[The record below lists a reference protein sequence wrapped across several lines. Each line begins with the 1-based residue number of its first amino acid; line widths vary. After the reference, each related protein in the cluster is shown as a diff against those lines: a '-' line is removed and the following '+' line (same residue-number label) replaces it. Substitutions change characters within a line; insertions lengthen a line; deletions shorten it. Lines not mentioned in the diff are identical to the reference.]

1 MTPHFKTCF
10 GLDVTADGILAVRAV
25 RSGSRVAVETVAW
38 DPALADRAAVAAC
51 LPASECFAR
60 RLTAPFSSV
69 AKAQKVFPSILDIQL
84 PFPIEKCAYR
94 FLDAASTG
102 TQVEALA
109 LAARHEELTARID
122 KLNQAGV
129 DPTHLDHEG
138 LALWTQSLEELP
150 LDLETARAVFYVGP
164 DRSTLVIGRG
174 AKFIHAAGIRSG
186 TRQYFNGDVADA
198 AALAQLA
205 VRVQQVLRAQLPDV
219 EARPMQWAFA
229 GPGAE
234 REAWTGALRSALR
247 LPDATTVFTH
257 KGAATFLA
265 RALATRALTDGP
277 YRCNF
282 RADEFEH
289 RAVAAARDQQQNRV
303 AVTCLAAGLALCVV
317 NLAWQGVLRAKLAA
331 SQAMI
336 ESLAKGLADMPRI
349 PRGQEVLVAERAL
362 GEQAPMVAP
371 FARVFEPSAAEL
383 LSALLA
389 AAEQGRVKLDSATVG
404 DASVVLRG
412 SAATWDEGD
421 RLAGVLRDRGWNV
434 NVERGD
440 AGVDERIPFTIKA
453 VL

>member
-1 MTPHFKTCF
+1 MTPQFKTCL
-10 GLDVTADGILAVRAV
+10 GLDVTADGILAVRAE
-25 RSGSRVAVETVAW
+25 RSGSRIAVEAVEW
-38 DPALADRAAVAAC
+38 NPATSDRFAVAAC

-84 PFPIEKCAYR
+84 PFPIEKCVYR
-94 FLDAASTG
+94 FLDVASTG
-102 TQVEALA
+102 SQVEALA
-109 LAARHEELTARID
+109 LAARHEELTARIE

-138 LALWTQSLEELP
+138 LALWSQSLDEMP
-150 LDLETARAVFYVGP
+150 LDLETARAVFYFGP

-174 AKFIHAAGIRSG
+174 SKFIHAAGIRSG
-186 TRQYFNGDVADA
+186 TRQYFGGDAPDA

-219 EARPMQWAFA
+219 EARPMQWAFT

-257 KGAATFLA
+257 KSAATFLA
-265 RALATRALTDGP
+265 RAVATRALTVGP

-289 RAVAAARDQQQNRV
+289 RAVAAARDQQQNRI
-303 AVTCLAAGLALCVV
+303 AVTCLAAGLALCAV
-317 NLAWQGVLRAKLAA
+317 NLAWQGVLRARLAS
-331 SQAMI
+331 SQRSI
-336 ESLAKGLADMPRI
+336 ETLAKTLSSLPRV
-349 PRGQEVLVAERAL
+349 PRGQEVLVVERAL
-362 GEQAPMVAP
+362 SEQAPLAAP
-371 FARVFEPSAAEL
+371 FARAFEPSSADVLA
-383 LSALLA
+383 ALLA
-389 AAEQGRVKLDSATVG
+389 QAEQGRVKLDTATVG
-404 DASVVLRG
+404 AESIVLRG
-412 SAATWDEGD
+412 SAATWDDGD

-434 NVERGD
+434 SMDRGE
-440 AGVDERIPFTIKA
+440 AGSDERIPFTIKA